1 MKKKTVN
8 VRVYED
14 SWKRIKI
21 MGIKRDLNG
30 MDMVDLLVRSKE
42 ITT

>member
-1 MKKKTVN
+1 MKKKTIS

-30 MDMVDLLVRSKE
+30 MDMLDLLAKGKYE
-42 ITT
+42 